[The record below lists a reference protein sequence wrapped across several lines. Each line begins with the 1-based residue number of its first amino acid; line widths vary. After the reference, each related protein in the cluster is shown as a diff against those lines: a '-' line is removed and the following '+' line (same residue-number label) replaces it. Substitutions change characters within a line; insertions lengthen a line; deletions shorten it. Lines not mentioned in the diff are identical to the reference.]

1 MPGDWTFVVVTD
13 RTELDDQIYK
23 NFVSTGLPAEKREAV
38 EDWLLEVPSDIEN
51 LHDRAFSEAQRVSE
65 QYACKARARR
75 EREIAI
81 RRDDA
86 ERYSAVRI
94 GEQQRRVVEYQRR
107 LDEGEDMEIAIR
119 GVESEICNLEQERER
134 TLQHLKEDEVIVEE
148 APELLNVAV
157 VLPLED
163 AEHGP
168 APIA

>member
-1 MPGDWTFVVVTD
+1 M
-13 RTELDDQIYK
+13 R
-23 NFVSTGLPAEKREAV
+23 KR
-38 EDWLLEVPSDIEN
+38 P
-51 LHDRAFSEAQRVSE
+51 
-65 QYACKARARR
+65 
-75 EREIAI
+75 

-86 ERYSAVRI
+86 ERYFGVRI
-94 GEQQRRVVEYQRR
+94 EERQARLLQYRER

-119 GVESEICNLEQERER
+119 GVESEIRNLEQERER
-134 TLQHLKEDEVIVEE
+134 TLQQLKEDEVILEE